1 MDGIQ
6 VRIYSAESTLA
17 DYFKYRNK
25 IGIDVCVEA
34 LNLYRR
40 RGRMKL
46 DRLEHYAKL
55 YRVER
60 VMRLYGGHP
69 VTVDVGKNMGA
80 SVR

>member
-46 DRLEHYAKL
+46 DRLEAL
-55 YRVER
+55 RQ
-60 VMRLYGGHP
+60 
-69 VTVDVGKNMGA
+69 TVPRRTGDEA
-80 SVR
+80 IWRPSCDR